1 MCTDTVRFLALFS
14 FKTTLFSCI
23 FVDEWPFFVDDKMEV
38 IVWGRRWVVE
48 VDVTEKVKMW
58 SFL

>member
-14 FKTTLFSCI
+14 FKTTLFSCV

-38 IVWGRRWVVE
+38 IVWGGGG
-48 VDVTEKVKMW
+48 
-58 SFL
+58 L